1 MQVLACYNM
10 YGWQDEI
17 WSRMLSK
24 LLPEF
29 DKLSDAQTAIW
40 ITMRQDLTAL
50 WCYHSDRSF
59 YPQRLWFA
67 TSTITL
73 HTSNWNAHI
82 WPAQNIARWRS
93 NASLPMWTRGI
104 LAGRLCV
111 FFRGR
116 SQWHCRSVPSL
127 SNSQCQRMVLNWLS
141 SPSLSLFSTTPCS
154 IMWAL
159 KYKPTFIYTVTCMAE
174 HPEPQHHL
182 YIQT

>member
-1 MQVLACYNM
+1 MSGRFLTQPKPNPAVQTDNRVELKKNKNVDVQVLACYYM

-17 WSRMLSK
+17 WSRTLSK

-82 WPAQNIARWRS
+82 WPARNIARWRS
-93 NASLPMWTRGI
+93 NASLPMWSRGV

-111 FFRGR
+111 FSGTISMTLPFCT
-116 SQWHCRSVPSL
+116 QP
-127 SNSQCQRMVLNWLS
+127 
-141 SPSLSLFSTTPCS
+141 
-154 IMWAL
+154 
-159 KYKPTFIYTVTCMAE
+159 K
-174 HPEPQHHL
+174 
-182 YIQT
+182 